1 MLNDDSD
8 RSELLER
15 VGRLNQLV
23 KHVQDV
29 LFWWNC
35 PDSEHCRGNSE
46 WKNAIWSDTET
57 IVQRSIELSDYNSQ
71 TLLKLRASCFSILNC
86 LFAGHPGMV
95 SMIEVDEAT
104 RIVLEISAKV
114 RQLENETPLSG
125 KPKHSLGSV
134 VPNDSA
140 TLSTSETTSETGPIE
155 PFSNEASLSA
165 PQRRLLNVMMQHK
178 QRMTFDELRKAWEKD
193 VQEDAIIKA
202 LKRLRKKLP
211 RSQWYFEISEA
222 NWEVVWHKKGHTVP

>member
-1 MLNDDSD
+1 MLNDNGD

-57 IVQRSIELSDYNSQ
+57 IVQRSIELSDYNRK

-86 LFAGHPGMV
+86 LFVGHPGMV

-104 RIVLEISAKV
+104 RIVLEVSAKV
-114 RQLENETPLSG
+114 RKLENETPLSG
-125 KPKHSLGSV
+125 KPNQSFGLAVPDETSTLTAIPATYRYQENVKGEPLTARFCLDRFGITDAMLSRKGKKHRIKSGRKYCYAWSL
-134 VPNDSA
+134 
-140 TLSTSETTSETGPIE
+140 IK
-155 PFSNEASLSA
+155 
-165 PQRRLLNVMMQHK
+165 LLA
-178 QRMTFDELRKAWEKD
+178 DE
-193 VQEDAIIKA
+193 
-202 LKRLRKKLP
+202 KLP
-211 RSQWYFEISEA
+211 EE
-222 NWEVVWHKKGHTVP
+222 K